1 MVKRNVMMVLIILIG
16 VVGISVAG
24 VEAVRAQ
31 DGTVPTRTPTP
42 DPNRPTTRPSPTTTR
57 DSTGNP
63 PGPTATQTSSPP
75 ATLTVTGTRQTGGA
89 AGSPA
94 APGTVTTITG
104 GTLQPGAGQPG
115 SCDETPYIRV
125 ISQLTAHTG
134 PGIDYEPIATLE
146 PAEMRRIIGRAA
158 DATWWQVQLD
168 AATVG
173 WVQDRDVDEFGNTA
187 LVIVVETPPR
197 NGATTTPGAP
207 WNPTPLPLLTCVPT
221 PTASATPAGT
231 QISPTTE
238 PDSGTGA
245 AGPITGNEQPTGA
258 TPEPP
263 ASGANNGN
271 AVQGGTE
278 LPSGPG
284 VSSRGSES
292 SRAASPTSAVNLI
305 LPIAGLALIGGGI
318 LLALLSRNRGGKQDT
333 PPQ

>member
-42 DPNRPTTRPSPTTTR
+42 DPNRPTTQPSPTATR
-57 DSTGNP
+57 DGTGNP
-63 PGPTATQTSSPP
+63 PGPTATQTASSPAAP
-75 ATLTVTGTRQTGGA
+75 TSTGTRQTGGT
-89 AGSPA
+89 AG
-94 APGTVTTITG
+94 APVTPSTDTVTG
-104 GTLQPGAGQPG
+104 GTLQPGAGLPG
-115 SCDETPYIRV
+115 NCDETPYVRV

-158 DATWWQVQLD
+158 DATWWQIQLD

-221 PTASATPAGT
+221 PTPSATPIGT
-231 QISPTTE
+231 QTPPTAA
-238 PDSGTGA
+238 PDNGTGA
-245 AGPITGNEQPTGA
+245 TGPGTSDEQPAGA
-258 TPEPP
+258 TSES
-263 ASGANNGN
+263 AAGETNGGAAIQEG
-271 AVQGGTE
+271 AE